1 MASSSA
7 PAVSRLR
14 PALTRRDRALLAA
27 VAAGRCHLS
36 PGPLPSLLI
45 DRRGACDQLAA
56 YQLLASGLIR
66 PGAGRD
72 GELVAAELTPAG
84 EAAARRAG
92 EDG

>member
-7 PAVSRLR
+7 PTVSRK
-14 PALTRRDRALLAA
+14 PPLTRRDRALLAA

-36 PGPLPSLLI
+36 PGPLPGLLV

-56 YQLLASGLIR
+56 YQLLANGLIR

-72 GELVAAELTPAG
+72 GELVVAELTPAG
-84 EAAARRAG
+84 EAAARPVG
-92 EDG
+92 DHG